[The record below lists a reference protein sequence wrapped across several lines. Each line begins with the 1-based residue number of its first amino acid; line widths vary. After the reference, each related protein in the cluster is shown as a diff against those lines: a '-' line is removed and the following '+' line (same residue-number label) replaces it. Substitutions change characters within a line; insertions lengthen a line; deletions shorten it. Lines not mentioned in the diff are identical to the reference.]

1 VIGVLPHLAFQA
13 DAGRERLS
21 RILLAAILVP
31 AVAGMGVSA
40 YLTFVHYAGLQVY
53 CTGAGGCH
61 TVQSSAYAT
70 LLSVPVSLLG
80 FTLYA
85 LIGVSVIFATAGRGQ
100 LGSLAPLA
108 VFALA
113 LSGTLYSAYLTWL
126 ELYHIYAICVWCV
139 TSASLLASILFLSI
153 AELLASGRWREGLAA
168 MDG

>member
-1 VIGVLPHLAFQA
+1 VIGVLPHLAFQT
-13 DAGRERLS
+13 DTGRVRLS

-40 YLTFVHYAGLQVY
+40 YLAFTHYAGLPVY

-70 LLSVPVSLLG
+70 LLSLPVALLG
-80 FTLYA
+80 FALYA
-85 LIGVSVIFATAGRGQ
+85 LIVVSTITAIGGTGQ
-100 LGSLAPLA
+100 LSRLAPFA
-108 VFALA
+108 VFTLA

-126 ELYHIYAICVWCV
+126 ELYRIYAVCVWCV